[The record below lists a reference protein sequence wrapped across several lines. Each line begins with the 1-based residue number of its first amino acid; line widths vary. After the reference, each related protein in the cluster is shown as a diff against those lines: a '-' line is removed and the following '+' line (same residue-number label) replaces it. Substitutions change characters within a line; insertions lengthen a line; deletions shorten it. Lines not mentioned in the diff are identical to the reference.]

1 MMKKQGLDVTGMKTP
16 TYNLNWDDIQ
26 RMKKEAYDE
35 AVGTAITLLLSIPVK
50 VVAERY
56 DWSPEDVQGFCS
68 DILEEYERFDEGD
81 LTLEEL
87 QQYVFE
93 HCGVKFERK

>member
-1 MMKKQGLDVTGMKTP
+1 
-16 TYNLNWDDIQ
+16 
-26 RMKKEAYDE
+26 MKKEAYDE